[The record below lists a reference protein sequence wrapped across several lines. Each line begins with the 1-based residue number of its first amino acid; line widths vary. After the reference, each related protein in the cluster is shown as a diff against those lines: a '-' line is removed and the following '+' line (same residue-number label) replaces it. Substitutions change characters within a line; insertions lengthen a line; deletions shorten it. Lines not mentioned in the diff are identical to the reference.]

1 MLAARFTPA
10 KPLSICSSW
19 RRRISVRKW
28 TRSSRLE
35 NFTRCPP
42 ARRSSSPDDLVRPT
56 QSMIKEL
63 FLLATMTLLACVS
76 SQLQPA
82 AAAQESAANQ
92 FMHQADFDKLVA
104 RFEDPSRAEWQKP
117 KKVIATLDPLDR
129 KTVADI
135 GAGTGYFAFPIAKK
149 AAKVI
154 AIDIDKR
161 FLDYIDDKKQTQKIG
176 TNIETRLTA
185 PDSPGLKTGEA
196 DMVLIADTYHH
207 IEDRVEYLK
216 KLKSCL
222 RKGGVL
228 VIIEFKKEKTPPGPP
243 VELRLADKQV
253 ESELESAGFT
263 IVSTDRDLLP
273 YQYIIKAH

>member
-1 MLAARFTPA
+1 
-10 KPLSICSSW
+10 
-19 RRRISVRKW
+19 
-28 TRSSRLE
+28 
-35 NFTRCPP
+35 
-42 ARRSSSPDDLVRPT
+42 
-56 QSMIKEL
+56 MIKEL

-82 AAAQESAANQ
+82 ATAQESAANQ

-161 FLDYIDDKKQTQKIG
+161 FLDYIEHKKQTQHIG
-176 TNIETRLTA
+176 ANIESRLTA
-185 PDSPGLKTGEA
+185 PDSSGLKPHGA
-196 DMVLIADTYHH
+196 DVVLIVDTYHH
-207 IEDRVEYLK
+207 IEERIEYLK
-216 KLKSCL
+216 KLKNCL
-222 RKGGVL
+222 REGDML
-228 VIIEFKKEKTPPGPP
+228 VIIDFKKEKTPPGPP
-243 VELRLADKQV
+243 VELRLA
-253 ESELESAGFT
+253 EE
-263 IVSTDRDLLP
+263 
-273 YQYIIKAH
+273 